1 MTFDAIE
8 GQDLAITALRRAVRD
23 GRLHHAYLFAGPDGV
38 GKALCGRALAMTL
51 LCDALR
57 DASGC
62 GTCRSCERV
71 VANEH
76 PDFHRLAR
84 GTKPDGRPEAQIK
97 IAQVRELQKALS
109 FKSYEAGRRVVIIEE
124 AERMNP
130 STANA
135 LLKTLEE
142 PGEGTH
148 FIVVSAQ
155 QHQLLPTIISRC
167 QKVRFAPLPRAMVAH
182 HLARLLSIDAAEAD
196 LLAGLAQGSIGKGRA
211 LHDSAVNIAA
221 LGDGNLLE
229 QRRALIERVDDPNGL
244 NAVPALMDLADGLAR
259 AKTELPHVFHLM
271 RTWYRDL
278 LWTQRGMPATQL
290 VHRDLT
296 DRLNARAPTLTQAQ
310 ILVRIE
316 LINETEHAIMVRSGS
331 ARLFME
337 RLLLGLV
344 GAREVMAA

>member
-8 GQDLAITALRRAVRD
+8 GQTLAITALRRAVRD

-38 GKALCGRALAMTL
+38 GKALCGQALAMTL
-51 LCDALR
+51 LCDAPR
-57 DASGC
+57 DANAC

-71 VANEH
+71 IANEH
-76 PDFHRLAR
+76 PDFHRMAR
-84 GTKPDGRPEAQIK
+84 GTKSDGRPEAQIK
-97 IAQVRELQKALS
+97 IAQVRALQKALS

-130 STANA
+130 ATANA

-142 PGEGTH
+142 PGEDTH

-155 QHQLLPTIISRC
+155 PHQLLPTIISRC
-167 QKVRFAPLPRAMVAH
+167 QKVRFAPLPRALVAQ
-182 HLARLLSIDAAEAD
+182 HLGRILEIDAAEAD

-211 LHDSAVNIAA
+211 LRDSAVNIAA

-229 QRRALIERVDDPNGL
+229 QRRALIERVDDPDGL
-244 NAVPALMDLADGLAR
+244 HAVPALMDLADGLAR
-259 AKTELPHVFHLM
+259 AKADLPHVFHLM

-278 LWTQRGMPATQL
+278 LWTQRRMPAEQL
-290 VHRDLT
+290 VHRDLA
-296 DRLNARAPTLTQAQ
+296 DRLATRAQALTQKQ
-310 ILVRIE
+310 VLVRIE

-344 GAREVMAA
+344 GAREVVAA